1 MSSTST
7 QIAALREM
15 GIYEPFNQISSWA
28 HAFRDDGSLNIVPS
42 TIVQVDAGLDNKV
55 MMHDVFL
62 LINECQ
68 G

>member
-1 MSSTST
+1 
-7 QIAALREM
+7 M

-28 HAFRDDGSLNIVPS
+28 HAFRDDGSLNIGPS
-42 TIVQVDAGLDNKV
+42 TIVQVDAGLDDKV